1 MGSVARRSPDTS
13 TDSPVIARV
22 FRAADPPLDRRRV
35 RVSLV
40 APMSDEREKD
50 KRAATVPGFG
60 VKAQPL
66 APLQVDAMQAV
77 DDEMTAVDP
86 SPAKAE
92 VVDARVPMKLE
103 AQPMAAPVN
112 KPAPAP
118 VAPATPDVQRSRRAN
133 VPAVDIDLV
142 YERRSAPLPDQP
154 WVFLEIWTRNTI
166 YALDARLVCID
177 VVDQLTKRSHG
188 DHPLRG
194 ARLVGGQA
202 REGDAMELSHPFPRP
217 GAEAVF
223 EQMQGRHVRFSQ
235 TSTVTRVVMR
245 LRVLTVT
252 PEQLLPTW
260 EEVTGSHKIAK

>member
-1 MGSVARRSPDTS
+1 
-13 TDSPVIARV
+13 
-22 FRAADPPLDRRRV
+22 
-35 RVSLV
+35 
-40 APMSDEREKD
+40 MSDPNN
-50 KRAATVPGFG
+50 KRAATVPGYG
-60 VKAQPL
+60 PESKKL
-66 APLQVDAMQAV
+66 APLEVQAMAAV
-77 DDEMTAVDP
+77 DDEMTAVDQ
-86 SPAKAE
+86 KAQ
-92 VVDARVPMKLE
+92 VVDPHVPMQLE
-103 AQPMAAPVN
+103 ARPVDAPARAE
-112 KPAPAP
+112 PAPIPQQAGP
-118 VAPATPDVQRSRRAN
+118 EPRTRRGQ

-177 VVDQLTKRSHG
+177 VVDQITKRSHG

-260 EEVTGSHKIAK
+260 EEVTGSHKIPK

>member
-1 MGSVARRSPDTS
+1 
-13 TDSPVIARV
+13 
-22 FRAADPPLDRRRV
+22 
-35 RVSLV
+35 
-40 APMSDEREKD
+40 MSDEKD

-60 VKAQPL
+60 LKAQPL
-66 APLQVDAMQAV
+66 PPLQVDAMQAV
-77 DDEMTAVDP
+77 DDELTTVDP
-86 SPAKAE
+86 GGRVE
-92 VVDARVPMKLE
+92 VVDANVPMKLE
-103 AQPMAAPVN
+103 AQPVA
-112 KPAPAP
+112 APAP
-118 VAPATPDVQRSRRAN
+118 LPPLADRQPAAPTPDVQRTRRSN

-260 EEVTGSHKIAK
+260 EEVTGSHKIKP

>member
-1 MGSVARRSPDTS
+1 MGDGKNKRS
-13 TDSPVIARV
+13 
-22 FRAADPPLDRRRV
+22 
-35 RVSLV
+35 
-40 APMSDEREKD
+40 
-50 KRAATVPGFG
+50 ATVPGYG
-60 VKAQPL
+60 PESKPL
-66 APLQVDAMQAV
+66 APLHVDAIPAID
-77 DDEMTAVDP
+77 DDELTTVEPRAA
-86 SPAKAE
+86 SPE
-92 VVDARVPMKLE
+92 VVDAKVPVKAE
-103 AQPMAAPVN
+103 PT
-112 KPAPAP
+112 P
-118 VAPATPDVQRSRRAN
+118 VAASPDVRSRRGQ

-166 YALDARLVCID
+166 YALDARLICID

-188 DHPLRG
+188 EHPLRG

-260 EEVTGSHKIAK
+260 EEVTGSHKVPGKG

>member
-1 MGSVARRSPDTS
+1 
-13 TDSPVIARV
+13 
-22 FRAADPPLDRRRV
+22 
-35 RVSLV
+35 
-40 APMSDEREKD
+40 MSDARS
-50 KRAATVPGFG
+50 KRAATIPGYG
-60 VKAQPL
+60 HRAELP
-66 APLQVDAMQAV
+66 APLEVQAMDAIDDDLTSGNPLPEIDDSPPEKQPRPGSVGAPARNEQA
-77 DDEMTAVDP
+77 P
-86 SPAKAE
+86 SAPRPL
-92 VVDARVPMKLE
+92 DARV
-103 AQPMAAPVN
+103 
-112 KPAPAP
+112 
-118 VAPATPDVQRSRRAN
+118 RRGQ

-142 YERRSAPLPDQP
+142 HERRSAPLPDQP

-166 YALDARLVCID
+166 YALDSRLVCID
-177 VVDQLTKRSHG
+177 VIDQITRRSHG

-202 REGDAMELSHPFPRP
+202 REGDSMELSHPFPRP

-260 EEVTGSHKIAK
+260 EEVTGSHRVPR

>member
-1 MGSVARRSPDTS
+1 MGDG
-13 TDSPVIARV
+13 
-22 FRAADPPLDRRRV
+22 
-35 RVSLV
+35 
-40 APMSDEREKD
+40 KN
-50 KRAATVPGFG
+50 KRNATVPGYG
-60 VKAQPL
+60 PEARPLTPLHVEAIEAIEEEPTTIEPKALPH
-66 APLQVDAMQAV
+66 
-77 DDEMTAVDP
+77 
-86 SPAKAE
+86 AE
-92 VVDARVPMKLE
+92 VVDAQVPVRAE
-103 AQPMAAPVN
+103 AS
-112 KPAPAP
+112 P
-118 VAPATPDVQRSRRAN
+118 VAPAAPAAVEAPRVRRGQ

-177 VVDQLTKRSHG
+177 VIDQLTKRSHG

-260 EEVTGSHKIAK
+260 EEVTGSHKVPGAPKG

>member
-1 MGSVARRSPDTS
+1 
-13 TDSPVIARV
+13 
-22 FRAADPPLDRRRV
+22 
-35 RVSLV
+35 
-40 APMSDEREKD
+40 MSDEREKD

-60 VKAQPL
+60 VKAPL
-66 APLQVDAMQAV
+66 QPLQVDAMQAV
-77 DDEMTAVDP
+77 DDEMTSVDP
-86 SPAKAE
+86 KPRAAE
-92 VVDARVPMKLE
+92 VVDPRVPMQVE
-103 AQPMAAPVN
+103 AQPVVAQTA
-112 KPAPAP
+112 KPAE
-118 VAPATPDVQRSRRAN
+118 VQRTRRAN

-260 EEVTGSHKIAK
+260 EEVTGSHKIPKV

>member
-1 MGSVARRSPDTS
+1 MGDG
-13 TDSPVIARV
+13 
-22 FRAADPPLDRRRV
+22 
-35 RVSLV
+35 
-40 APMSDEREKD
+40 KN
-50 KRAATVPGFG
+50 KRNATVPGYG
-60 VKAQPL
+60 PEARPL
-66 APLQVDAMQAV
+66 APLKVDAIEASDEEPTTIQPSRAHADAV
-77 DDEMTAVDP
+77 RADVVDTQVPVRAEP
-86 SPAKAE
+86 SPIAPPA
-92 VVDARVPMKLE
+92 
-103 AQPMAAPVN
+103 AAPAE
-112 KPAPAP
+112 APR
-118 VAPATPDVQRSRRAN
+118 VLRGQ

-177 VVDQLTKRSHG
+177 VVDQLTKRSQG
-188 DHPLRG
+188 EHPLRG

-202 REGDAMELSHPFPRP
+202 REGEAMELSHPFPRP

-223 EQMQGRHVRFSQ
+223 EQLQGRHVRFSQ

-260 EEVTGSHKIAK
+260 EEVTGSHKVPGARG

>member
-1 MGSVARRSPDTS
+1 MGDG
-13 TDSPVIARV
+13 
-22 FRAADPPLDRRRV
+22 
-35 RVSLV
+35 
-40 APMSDEREKD
+40 KN
-50 KRAATVPGFG
+50 KRNATVPGYG
-60 VKAQPL
+60 PESEPL
-66 APLQVDAMQAV
+66 EPLHVEAIEAMEEPTEV
-77 DDEMTAVDP
+77 GRPPMP
-86 SPAKAE
+86 AE
-92 VVDARVPMKLE
+92 VVGGSVPAKVE
-103 AQPMAAPVN
+103 PT
-112 KPAPAP
+112 P
-118 VAPATPDVQRSRRAN
+118 VAHEADAPREAPRSRRGQ

-260 EEVTGSHKIAK
+260 EEVTSSHKIVKG

>member
-1 MGSVARRSPDTS
+1 MATPWVF
-13 TDSPVIARV
+13 VILT
-22 FRAADPPLDRRRV
+22 RA
-35 RVSLV
+35 
-40 APMSDEREKD
+40 MSDEREKA

-60 VKAQPL
+60 VKAAL
-66 APLQVDAMQAV
+66 SPLQVDSIDATDEPTSV
-77 DDEMTAVDP
+77 DT
-86 SPAKAE
+86 SPTNPD
-92 VVDARVPMKLE
+92 VVDAREPMSVE
-103 AQPMAAPVN
+103 PRPMAA
-112 KPAPAP
+112 A
-118 VAPATPDVQRSRRAN
+118 DVQRVRRAH

-177 VVDQLTKRSHG
+177 VVDQLSKRSHG

-202 REGDAMELSHPFPRP
+202 REGEAMELSHPFPRP

-260 EEVTGSHKIAK
+260 EEVTGSHKVAKP

>member
-1 MGSVARRSPDTS
+1 MPD
-13 TDSPVIARV
+13 DQ
-22 FRAADPPLDRRRV
+22 
-35 RVSLV
+35 
-40 APMSDEREKD
+40 EKS

-60 VKAQPL
+60 MKAPL
-66 APLQVDAMQAV
+66 TPLQVDAMSAIEEPTSV
-77 DDEMTAVDP
+77 EPAPGRPAELADP
-86 SPAKAE
+86 RA
-92 VVDARVPMKLE
+92 PMQVE
-103 AQPMAAPVN
+103 AQPVAAARPPE
-112 KPAPAP
+112 PARA
-118 VAPATPDVQRSRRAN
+118 RRGN

-252 PEQLLPTW
+252 PVQLLPTW
-260 EEVTGSHKIAK
+260 DEVTGSHKIP

>member
-1 MGSVARRSPDTS
+1 MGSVTRRRPDTS
-13 TDSPVIARV
+13 TDRPGIAGDFFRGG
-22 FRAADPPLDRRRV
+22 FAIASRAA
-35 RVSLV
+35 
-40 APMSDEREKD
+40 AMSDSKN
-50 KRAATVPGFG
+50 KRAATSPGYG
-60 VKAQPL
+60 PEPKRL
-66 APLQVDAMQAV
+66 APLEVDAMTAV
-77 DDEMTAVDP
+77 EDEMTAVDQKVVLP
-86 SPAKAE
+86 D
-92 VVDARVPMKLE
+92 VVDGRVPMKLE
-103 AQPMAAPVN
+103 AQPVE
-112 KPAPAP
+112 APARID
-118 VAPATPDVQRSRRAN
+118 APASAPQKAGEAPRSRRGQ

-177 VVDQLTKRSHG
+177 VVDQVTKRSHG

-202 REGDAMELSHPFPRP
+202 REGEAMELSHPFPRP

>member
-1 MGSVARRSPDTS
+1 MGDDGKNKRS
-13 TDSPVIARV
+13 
-22 FRAADPPLDRRRV
+22 
-35 RVSLV
+35 
-40 APMSDEREKD
+40 
-50 KRAATVPGFG
+50 ATVPGYG
-60 VKAQPL
+60 PQSKPL
-66 APLQVDAMQAV
+66 PPLHVDSIPAV
-77 DDEMTAVDP
+77 EEELTAIDSKGA
-86 SPAKAE
+86 SPE
-92 VVDARVPMKLE
+92 VVDAKVPVRAE
-103 AQPMAAPVN
+103 PS
-112 KPAPAP
+112 P
-118 VAPATPDVQRSRRAN
+118 VAQAAEVRTRRGQ

-166 YALDARLVCID
+166 YALDARLICID

-188 DHPLRG
+188 EHPLRG

-260 EEVTGSHKIAK
+260 EEVTGSHKVPGGGKT